1 MCKVSPYFGTK
12 KKKAKIVL
20 VLEKKKDHVATRI
33 RYLLVLEILL

>member
-12 KKKAKIVL
+12 KKSKDCIGAR
-20 VLEKKKDHVATRI
+20 KKKDHVATRI